1 MTNSTN
7 TTAKTIATTV
17 STPTTEKKNA
27 HNAVLT
33 SIKATMTAAA
43 AIGTSARADV
53 KLKAVT
59 ATAANLTMTPAA
71 SAAVSVYKAANS
83 RTVSPTLLKEHKA
96 NEDEQDAY
104 KFRVSCAYQAAAR
117 YAEAVNG
124 GNPEA
129 VKKAKTLVFNE
140 WKDFLSLLSFAPK
153 TEDSAPLKPRAAES
167 DLALLYAA
175 VVRTVREGTE
185 YTAMERENGTSYA
198 KLKTGIAHTGIGSL
212 PTFQK
217 ALERHAIERYFNL
230 DGVLSRDIAKL
241 ADKSVSDAKSTALT
255 GMEIVKTELPIAS

>member
-1 MTNSTN
+1 MTTTN
-7 TTAKTIATTV
+7 TTV
-17 STPTTEKKNA
+17 STPATEKKNA
-27 HNAVLT
+27 HNAVIS

-43 AIGTSARADV
+43 AIGTAARADV
-53 KLKAVT
+53 KSKAVT
-59 ATAANLTMTPAA
+59 TTAANLTMNPAA
-71 SAAVSVYKAANS
+71 SAALSVYKAANS
-83 RTVSPTLLKEHKA
+83 RTVSPAVLKEHKA

-104 KFRVSCAYQAAAR
+104 KFRVTTVYQAAAR

-140 WKDFLSLLSFAPK
+140 WKDFLSLLTFTPK
-153 TEDSAPLKPRAAES
+153 TEDATPLKPRAAES

-175 VVRTVREGTE
+175 IVRTVREGVE
-185 YTAMERENGTSYA
+185 YTAYERENGTMSTR
-198 KLKTGIAHTGIGSL
+198 LKTGIAHTAVGSL
-212 PTFQK
+212 STFQK

-241 ADKSVSDAKSTALT
+241 SAETVATAKTTALT
-255 GMEIVKTELPIAS
+255 GMEIIKPELPIAS

>member
-1 MTNSTN
+1 MTTTN
-7 TTAKTIATTV
+7 TTVT
-17 STPTTEKKNA
+17 TPTTEKKNA
-27 HNAVLT
+27 HNAVIT
-33 SIKATMTAAA
+33 SIKATLTAAS

-59 ATAANLTMTPAA
+59 VTAANMTMNPAA
-71 SAAVSVYKAANS
+71 SAALGVYKVANS
-83 RTVSPTLLKEHKA
+83 RTVSPALLKEHKA

-104 KFRVSCAYQAAAR
+104 KFRVSCAYQATAR

-140 WKDFLSLLSFAPK
+140 WKDFLSLLSFTPK

-167 DLALLYAA
+167 DLTLLYAA

-185 YTAMERENGTSYA
+185 YIAMERENGTSYA
-198 KLKTGIAHTGIGSL
+198 KLKTGIAHTAVGSL
-212 PTFQK
+212 STFQK

-241 ADKSVSDAKSTALT
+241 AAESVSDAKTTALT
-255 GMEIVKTELPIAS
+255 GMEIVKPELSLAS